1 MTTQNSI
8 DDFLT
13 QKKLTLIGISR
24 SGKKFG
30 NMIFKELKSKGYKIF
45 PINPNVENIQGER
58 CYPSL
63 KALPEQVGGVIVVV
77 PPVQTEKVVH
87 DIASAGI
94 KQVWMQQGSESK
106 SAIQFCKE
114 NGISVV
120 EGECILM
127 FVKPVKLFH
136 RMHRGIWKLLGK
148 YPK

>member
-1 MTTQNSI
+1 MTSQNSI
-8 DDFLT
+8 NEFLA
-13 QKKLTLIGISR
+13 QKKLALIGISR

-30 NMIFKELKSKGYKIF
+30 NMIFKELKSKGYHVF
-45 PINPNVENIQGER
+45 PINPNVESIQNER

-77 PPVQTEKVVH
+77 PPVQTEKIVQ
-87 DIASAGI
+87 DLASAEI
-94 KQVWMQQGSESK
+94 KHIWMQQGSESK

-127 FVKPVKLFH
+127 FAKPIKIFH

>member
-8 DDFLT
+8 DDFLA
-13 QKKLTLIGISR
+13 QKKLALIGISR

-30 NMIFKELKSKGYKIF
+30 NIIFKELKSKGYKIF

-87 DIASAGI
+87 DIVSAGI

-106 SAIQFCKE
+106 SAIQFCKK

>member
-1 MTTQNSI
+1 MTTQKSI
-8 DDFLT
+8 NDFLV
-13 QKKLTLIGISR
+13 QKKLALIGISR

-30 NMIFKELKSKGYKIF
+30 NMIFKELKSKGYQIF
-45 PINPNVENIQGER
+45 PINPNVETIQGEH

-63 KALPEQVGGVIVVV
+63 KALTERVGGVIVVV
-77 PPVQTEKVVH
+77 PPVQTEKIVYDV
-87 DIASAGI
+87 ASAGI

-127 FVKPVKLFH
+127 FAKPIKFFH

>member
-1 MTTQNSI
+1 MTSQNSI
-8 DDFLT
+8 NEFLA
-13 QKKLTLIGISR
+13 QKKLALIGISR

-30 NMIFKELKSKGYKIF
+30 NMIFKELKSKGYHVF
-45 PINPNVENIQGER
+45 PINPNVESIQNER

-77 PPVQTEKVVH
+77 PPVQTEKIVYDV
-87 DIASAGI
+87 ASAGI

>member
-8 DDFLT
+8 DDFLA
-13 QKKLTLIGISR
+13 QKKLALIGISR

-30 NMIFKELKSKGYKIF
+30 NIIFKELKSKGYKIF

-87 DIASAGI
+87 DIVSAGI